1 MSGMILKECKET
13 KYLGHFITNDLSDDR
28 DILRQRRKLYAQANT
43 LIRKFN
49 FCSVPVKIS
58 LFKAY
63 CTPLYTAHLWRHY
76 KKGSLQ
82 KMTVAYNDCMRL
94 LLGAPRCCSASQM
107 FVEINVPTCPAVLRN
122 LMYRF
127 MCRLTDSVNIIIETL
142 SNPAKSSVR
151 LTSKLWSHWRSSLY
165 VQS

>member
-1 MSGMILKECKET
+1 MPLKEGNET

-28 DILRQRRKLYAQANT
+28 DIFRQRRKLYAQANT

-63 CTPLYTAHLWRHY
+63 CTPLYTAHLWRRY

-82 KMTVAYNDCMRL
+82 KLTVAYNDCMRL
-94 LLGAPRCCSASQM
+94 LLKAPRCCSASQM
-107 FVEINVPTCPAVLRN
+107 FVDINVPTCPAVLRN
-122 LMYRF
+122 LIYRF
-127 MCRLTDSVNIIIETL
+127 MCRLTVSRNSIILAL
-142 SNPAKSSVR
+142 SDPAKSSAR

-165 VQS
+165 VNR